1 MKKILLA
8 TDFSD
13 ACDNALKYS
22 LDLLKNMDT
31 KIDLLNV
38 YDIPVVVSSSMPSR
52 AIDGIMKEKAKAVE
66 SHLLELQE
74 GIPSSHRGIF
84 KAIYGP
90 YPATE
95 IAEFAKSEGHDM
107 IVMGMKQKYGLLD
120 RMMGTV
126 TAHTIQL
133 ATVPVLAIPSQSEFK
148 PYKHILFP
156 TANPSGTDLPEAE
169 QKAIEWL
176 VNFARMFGSPSIH
189 MLHIEKDNTEGAVD
203 ITHQEKIN
211 KFIDFT
217 KSRAESIEDGIL
229 AYYEKEHAE
238 LLAFYKP
245 YRYFWERLYHSSLIR
260 KILFRTRVP
269 LLIFR

>member
-13 ACDNALKYS
+13 SCDNALTYAMA
-22 LDLLKNMDT
+22 LLQKT
-31 KIDLLNV
+31 QIKIDLLNV

-52 AIDGIMKEKAKAVE
+52 AIDGIMTEKAKVVE
-66 SHLLELQE
+66 SHLLELQQN
-74 GIPSSHRGIF
+74 ISSPHRGIF
-84 KAIYGP
+84 KVIYGP

-107 IVMGMKQKYGLLD
+107 IVMGMKQKYSLLE

-126 TAHTIQL
+126 TAQTIQL
-133 ATVPVLAIPSQSEFK
+133 AAVPVLAIPSQSEYI
-148 PYKHILFP
+148 PYRKILFP
-156 TANPSGTDLPEAE
+156 TANPSGTDLTEAE
-169 QKAIEWL
+169 ETAIGWL
-176 VNFARMFGSPSIH
+176 VDFAKLFGSPSIH
-189 MLHIEKDNTEGAVD
+189 MLHIQKEKTGDIID
-203 ITHQEKIN
+203 ITYKEKIN
-211 KFIDFT
+211 DQIDF
-217 KSRAESIEDGIL
+217 SRSQALSIEDGIL
-229 AYYEKEHAE
+229 SYYEKEHAE